1 MKKDT
6 TIADLIE
13 NRYGIPTNTGAT
25 MAAEGELANI
35 LNHRPHRRFTE
46 DPVSDE
52 ILDILLA
59 AAFSAPAKSY

>member
-25 MAAEGELANI
+25 MAAEGELANN
-35 LNHRPHRRFTE
+35 LNHRTHRSITE
-46 DPVSDE
+46 YTLSYK
-52 ILDILLA
+52 ILYI
-59 AAFSAPAKSY
+59 

>member
-35 LNHRPHRRFTE
+35 LNHRTHRSLTE
-46 DPVSDE
+46 DPESDE
-52 ILDILLA
+52 ILEI
-59 AAFSAPAKSY
+59 